1 MRFQTRPAPMDGSSG
16 ADPDGGF
23 ADPDGG
29 FADPEAVF
37 GTDEDV
43 SMSGDPNATGTPR
56 ASRGFVAA
64 VISLTMTAVGSVVL
78 SLPQVFA
85 ECGAVGGVAAL
96 AGFAALT
103 DASLVILAR
112 AARTVDARTYEQ
124 TVTRVVGPTGGFVVR
139 ICLCVLLFG
148 TLVSLQII
156 AADLAA
162 PVVEAAMYHD
172 KTGGFWSSRLAINTG
187 VFALVYPLSLLENLS
202 QLAAASSAAFF
213 VMIGVA
219 GVLVTRFAEA
229 GFPVA
234 ADVALVGTNPRA
246 IALALPV
253 GALAYT
259 CHFNVV
265 EIARELRRDRRGDE
279 RRGSR
284 AVAAD
289 AVDATNA
296 PDRDEQPGPERRAKK
311 QTRRDDEAMIRVV
324 VWLVAFPFYAVFAT
338 VGYLGFGRASR
349 GRAHGVD
356 RRRRMRWRDR
366 RRRRERAQVP
376 AHGVRAAG
384 HRRRRGG
391 RRVRARRRKPRTDAS
406 PDARRA
412 FARRAT
418 ASLLVREDAEE
429 ASDASRGETAR
440 RETSH
445 AVPRGD
451 GASNEKTDGAPPFV
465 RAAALFATH
474 ASIASCAVTLRRLSL
489 ALDLVGATCGVTVAF
504 IVPGWVLWSS
514 LGKAT
519 SVSAADGGETA
530 RLRDRVLAATLVA
543 AGRRDERVRRRRRRG
558 GNSLDDRNF
567 SHEKTKR
574 ITDSFSRKE
583 D

>member
-265 EIARELRRDRRGDE
+265 EIARELRRDRGAATSGVGRD
-279 RRGSR
+279 
-284 AVAAD
+284 AVD

-296 PDRDEQPGPERRAKK
+296 PDRDEQPGPERRAKKK

-338 VGYLGFGRASR
+338 VGYLGFGRDVSGDVLTEWIGDGEMAVAQIAVAGVNVLKYPLMGFALR
-349 GRAHGVD
+349 GIV
-356 RRRRMRWRDR
+356 
-366 RRRRERAQVP
+366 V
-376 AHGVRAAG
+376 AAADDAYARVAG
-384 HRRRRGG
+384 NRG
-391 RRVRARRRKPRTDAS
+391 RARRRIPDERS
-406 PDARRA
+406 LDARRL
-412 FARRAT
+412 T

-445 AVPRGD
+445 AVPALRD

-543 AGRRDERVRRRRRRG
+543 AGVATSACGVAAVAAEIV
-558 GNSLDDRNF
+558 
-567 SHEKTKR
+567 
-574 ITDSFSRKE
+574 
-583 D
+583 

>member
-1 MRFQTRPAPMDGSSG
+1 MDGSSG

-265 EIARELRRDRRGDE
+265 EIARELRRDRGAATSGVGRD
-279 RRGSR
+279 
-284 AVAAD
+284 AVD

-296 PDRDEQPGPERRAKK
+296 PDRDEQPGPERRAKKK

-338 VGYLGFGRASR
+338 VGYLGFGRDVSGDVLTEWIGDGEMAVAQIAVAGVNVLKYPLMGFALR
-349 GRAHGVD
+349 GIV
-356 RRRRMRWRDR
+356 
-366 RRRRERAQVP
+366 V
-376 AHGVRAAG
+376 AAADDAYARVAG
-384 HRRRRGG
+384 NRG
-391 RRVRARRRKPRTDAS
+391 RARRRMPDERS
-406 PDARRA
+406 LDARRL
-412 FARRAT
+412 T

-445 AVPRGD
+445 AVPALRD

-543 AGRRDERVRRRRRRG
+543 AGVATSACGVAAVAAEIV
-558 GNSLDDRNF
+558 
-567 SHEKTKR
+567 
-574 ITDSFSRKE
+574 
-583 D
+583 

>member
-1 MRFQTRPAPMDGSSG
+1 MDGSSG

-265 EIARELRRDRRGDE
+265 EIARELRRDRGAATSGVGRD
-279 RRGSR
+279 
-284 AVAAD
+284 AVD

-296 PDRDEQPGPERRAKK
+296 PDRDEQPGPERRAKKK

-338 VGYLGFGRASR
+338 VGYLGFGRDVSGDVLTEWIGDGEMAVAQIAVAGVNVLKYPLMGFALR
-349 GRAHGVD
+349 GIV
-356 RRRRMRWRDR
+356 
-366 RRRRERAQVP
+366 V
-376 AHGVRAAG
+376 AAADDAYARVAG
-384 HRRRRGG
+384 NRG
-391 RRVRARRRKPRTDAS
+391 RARRRIPDERS
-406 PDARRA
+406 LDARRL
-412 FARRAT
+412 T

-445 AVPRGD
+445 AVPALRD

-543 AGRRDERVRRRRRRG
+543 AGVATSACGVAAVAAEIV
-558 GNSLDDRNF
+558 
-567 SHEKTKR
+567 
-574 ITDSFSRKE
+574 
-583 D
+583 

>member
-1 MRFQTRPAPMDGSSG
+1 MDGSSG

-29 FADPEAVF
+29 FADPEAVV

-265 EIARELRRDRRGDE
+265 EIARELRRDRGAATNGGD
-279 RRGSR
+279 GD
-284 AVAAD
+284 AVD

-296 PDRDEQPGPERRAKK
+296 PGPSEERAPHGRRVKKVKKK
-311 QTRRDDEAMIRVV
+311 QTRQTDDEELMIRVV

-338 VGYLGFGRASR
+338 VGYLGFGRDVSGDVLTEWIGDGEMAVAQIAVAGVNVLKYPLMGFALR
-349 GRAHGVD
+349 GIVVAAADDAYARLAGNRGLITHT
-356 RRRRMRWRDR
+356 RRRMPDDERSLETR
-366 RRRRERAQVP
+366 RL
-376 AHGVRAAG
+376 
-384 HRRRRGG
+384 
-391 RRVRARRRKPRTDAS
+391 
-406 PDARRA
+406 
-412 FARRAT
+412 T
-418 ASLLVREDAEE
+418 ASLLDGEDAEE
-429 ASDASRGETAR
+429 ASDLASRGERAR
-440 RETSH
+440 RETGSVGSVGFVVLPH
-445 AVPRGD
+445 IRD
-451 GASNEKTDGAPPFV
+451 GASNEKPNAPPFV
-465 RAAALFATH
+465 RAAALFAAH
-474 ASIASCAVTLRRLSL
+474 ASVASCAALLRRLSL
-489 ALDLVGATCGVTVAF
+489 ALDLIGATCGVTVAF
-504 IVPGWVLWSS
+504 IVPGWVLWCS

-519 SVSAADGGETA
+519 SVGAADGGETA

-543 AGRRDERVRRRRRRG
+543 AGVATSACGVAAVAAELV
-558 GNSLDDRNF
+558 
-567 SHEKTKR
+567 
-574 ITDSFSRKE
+574 
-583 D
+583 

>member
-1 MRFQTRPAPMDGSSG
+1 MDGSSG

-259 CHFNVV
+259 CHFNVC
-265 EIARELRRDRRGDE
+265 LLYTSPSPRD
-279 RRGSR
+279 
-284 AVAAD
+284 
-289 AVDATNA
+289 
-296 PDRDEQPGPERRAKK
+296 
-311 QTRRDDEAMIRVV
+311 
-324 VWLVAFPFYAVFAT
+324 
-338 VGYLGFGRASR
+338 
-349 GRAHGVD
+349 
-356 RRRRMRWRDR
+356 
-366 RRRRERAQVP
+366 
-376 AHGVRAAG
+376 
-384 HRRRRGG
+384 
-391 RRVRARRRKPRTDAS
+391 
-406 PDARRA
+406 
-412 FARRAT
+412 
-418 ASLLVREDAEE
+418 
-429 ASDASRGETAR
+429 
-440 RETSH
+440 
-445 AVPRGD
+445 
-451 GASNEKTDGAPPFV
+451 
-465 RAAALFATH
+465 
-474 ASIASCAVTLRRLSL
+474 
-489 ALDLVGATCGVTVAF
+489 
-504 IVPGWVLWSS
+504 
-514 LGKAT
+514 
-519 SVSAADGGETA
+519 
-530 RLRDRVLAATLVA
+530 
-543 AGRRDERVRRRRRRG
+543 
-558 GNSLDDRNF
+558 
-567 SHEKTKR
+567 
-574 ITDSFSRKE
+574 
-583 D
+583 

>member
-1 MRFQTRPAPMDGSSG
+1 MDGSSG

-265 EIARELRRDRRGDE
+265 EIARELRRDRGAATSGVGRD
-279 RRGSR
+279 
-284 AVAAD
+284 AVDAVD

-296 PDRDEQPGPERRAKK
+296 PDRDEQPGPERRAKKK

-338 VGYLGFGRASR
+338 VGYLGFGRDVSGDVLTEWIGDGEMAVAQIAVAGVNVLKYPLMGFALR
-349 GRAHGVD
+349 GIVVAAADDAYARVAGN
-356 RRRRMRWRDR
+356 RGPTRRRMPD
-366 RRRRERAQVP
+366 ERSLD
-376 AHGVRAAG
+376 AHRL
-384 HRRRRGG
+384 
-391 RRVRARRRKPRTDAS
+391 
-406 PDARRA
+406 
-412 FARRAT
+412 T

-451 GASNEKTDGAPPFV
+451 GASNEKTDSAPPFV

-519 SVSAADGGETA
+519 SVAAADGGETA

-543 AGRRDERVRRRRRRG
+543 AGVATSACGVAAVAADIV
-558 GNSLDDRNF
+558 
-567 SHEKTKR
+567 
-574 ITDSFSRKE
+574 
-583 D
+583 

>member
-1 MRFQTRPAPMDGSSG
+1 MDGSSG

-29 FADPEAVF
+29 FTDPEAVV

-162 PVVEAAMYHD
+162 PVVEAVMYHD

-265 EIARELRRDRRGDE
+265 EIARELRRDRGAATSGVGRD
-279 RRGSR
+279 
-284 AVAAD
+284 AVD

-296 PDRDEQPGPERRAKK
+296 PDRDEQPGPERRAKKK

-338 VGYLGFGRASR
+338 VGYLGFGRDVSGDVLTEWIGDGEMAAAQIAVAAVNVLKYPLMGFALR
-349 GRAHGVD
+349 GFIV
-356 RRRRMRWRDR
+356 
-366 RRRRERAQVP
+366 
-376 AHGVRAAG
+376 AATDDAYARVG
-384 HRRRRGG
+384 GG
-391 RRVRARRRKPRTDAS
+391 REMF
-406 PDARRA
+406 DARDD
-412 FARRAT
+412 ARLT
-418 ASLLVREDAEE
+418 ASLLRRGSPVD
-429 ASDASRGETAR
+429 DASAAETEREGTFAR
-440 RETSH
+440 ASE
-445 AVPRGD
+445 GD
-451 GASNEKTDGAPPFV
+451 GAKAQASAPPLV
-465 RAAALFATH
+465 RAAALFAAH
-474 ASIASCAVTLRRLSL
+474 ASIAMCAVLLRRLSL
-489 ALDLVGATCGVTVAF
+489 VLDLVGATCGATVAF
-504 IVPGWVLWSS
+504 IVPGCVLWRFGS
-514 LGKAT
+514 LKNAPR
-519 SVSAADGGETA
+519 AAEEGGGSPA
-530 RLRDRVLAATLVA
+530 ASRLQSRVLAATRGSRRARA
-543 AGRRDERVRRRRRRG
+543 AL
-558 GNSLDDRNF
+558 SP
-567 SHEKTKR
+567 
-574 ITDSFSRKE
+574 SRQK
-583 D
+583 

>member
-1 MRFQTRPAPMDGSSG
+1 MDGSSG

-29 FADPEAVF
+29 FTDPEAVV

-265 EIARELRRDRRGDE
+265 EIARELRRDRGAATNGGD
-279 RRGSR
+279 GD
-284 AVAAD
+284 AVD

-296 PDRDEQPGPERRAKK
+296 PGRDERAFGRRVKKK

-338 VGYLGFGRASR
+338 VGYLGFGRDVSGDVLTEWIGDGEMAVAQIAVAGVNVLKYPLMGFALR
-349 GRAHGVD
+349 GIV
-356 RRRRMRWRDR
+356 
-366 RRRRERAQVP
+366 V
-376 AHGVRAAG
+376 AAADDAYA
-384 HRRRRGG
+384 RLARKNRG
-391 RRVRARRRKPRTDAS
+391 RARRRM
-406 PDARRA
+406 PDERERLET
-412 FARRAT
+412 RLLT
-418 ASLLVREDAEE
+418 ASLLLLDGEDAEE
-429 ASDASRGETAR
+429 ASDASRGERAR
-440 RETSH
+440 RETSSTSSVVSPH
-445 AVPRGD
+445 RD
-451 GASNEKTDGAPPFV
+451 GASNEKPNAPPFV
-465 RAAALFATH
+465 RAAALFAAH
-474 ASIASCAVTLRRLSL
+474 ASVASCAVLLRRLAL
-489 ALDLVGATCGVTVAF
+489 ALDLIGATCGVTVAF

-514 LGKAT
+514 LEKKNSRGGAEG
-519 SVSAADGGETA
+519 GGEKKSA
-530 RLRDRVLAATLVA
+530 RLGSRVLAATLVTAGVATSACGVA
-543 AGRRDERVRRRRRRG
+543 AVAAELV
-558 GNSLDDRNF
+558 
-567 SHEKTKR
+567 
-574 ITDSFSRKE
+574 
-583 D
+583 

>member
-265 EIARELRRDRRGDE
+265 EIARELRRDRGAATSGVGRD
-279 RRGSR
+279 
-284 AVAAD
+284 AVD

-296 PDRDEQPGPERRAKK
+296 PDRDEQPGPERRAKKK

-338 VGYLGFGRASR
+338 VGYLGFGRDVSGDVLTEWIGDGEMAVAQIAVAGVNVLKYPLMGFALR
-349 GRAHGVD
+349 GIV
-356 RRRRMRWRDR
+356 
-366 RRRRERAQVP
+366 V
-376 AHGVRAAG
+376 AAADDAYARVAG
-384 HRRRRGG
+384 NRG
-391 RRVRARRRKPRTDAS
+391 RARRRMPDERS
-406 PDARRA
+406 LDARRL
-412 FARRAT
+412 T

-519 SVSAADGGETA
+519 SVAAADGGETA

-543 AGRRDERVRRRRRRG
+543 AGVATSACGVAAVAAEIV
-558 GNSLDDRNF
+558 
-567 SHEKTKR
+567 
-574 ITDSFSRKE
+574 
-583 D
+583 

>member
-1 MRFQTRPAPMDGSSG
+1 MDGSSG

-265 EIARELRRDRRGDE
+265 EIARERRRDRGAATSGVGRD
-279 RRGSR
+279 
-284 AVAAD
+284 AVD

-296 PDRDEQPGPERRAKK
+296 PDRDEQPGPERRAKKK

-338 VGYLGFGRASR
+338 VGYLGFGRDVSGDVLTEWIGDGEMAVAQIAVAGVNVLKYPLMGFALR
-349 GRAHGVD
+349 GIV
-356 RRRRMRWRDR
+356 
-366 RRRRERAQVP
+366 V
-376 AHGVRAAG
+376 AAADDAYARVAG
-384 HRRRRGG
+384 NRG
-391 RRVRARRRKPRTDAS
+391 RARRRMPDERS
-406 PDARRA
+406 LDARRL
-412 FARRAT
+412 T
-418 ASLLVREDAEE
+418 ASLLVCEDAEE

-445 AVPRGD
+445 AVPALRD

-543 AGRRDERVRRRRRRG
+543 AGVATSACGVAAVAAEIV
-558 GNSLDDRNF
+558 
-567 SHEKTKR
+567 
-574 ITDSFSRKE
+574 
-583 D
+583 

>member
-1 MRFQTRPAPMDGSSG
+1 MDGSSG

-29 FADPEAVF
+29 FADPEAVV

-43 SMSGDPNATGTPR
+43 SMSDDPNATGTPR

-265 EIARELRRDRRGDE
+265 EIARELRRDRGAATNGGDGGD
-279 RRGSR
+279 R
-284 AVAAD
+284 D
-289 AVDATNA
+289 AVDAANA
-296 PDRDEQPGPERRAKK
+296 LGPSEERAPFSRRVKK
-311 QTRRDDEAMIRVV
+311 IQTRQTDEELMIRVV

-338 VGYLGFGRASR
+338 VGYLGFGRDVSGDVLTEWIGDGEMAVAQIAVAGVNVLKYPLMGFALR
-349 GRAHGVD
+349 GIV
-356 RRRRMRWRDR
+356 
-366 RRRRERAQVP
+366 V
-376 AHGVRAAG
+376 AAADDAYARLAG
-384 HRRRRGG
+384 NRG
-391 RRVRARRRKPRTDAS
+391 RARRRSFCRLITHTDDERS
-406 PDARRA
+406 LETRRL
-412 FARRAT
+412 T
-418 ASLLVREDAEE
+418 ASLLDGEDAEE
-429 ASDASRGETAR
+429 ASDLASRGGSVVLPHIR
-440 RETSH
+440 
-445 AVPRGD
+445 D
-451 GASNEKTDGAPPFV
+451 GASNEKPNAPPFV
-465 RAAALFATH
+465 RAAALFAAH
-474 ASIASCAVTLRRLSL
+474 ASVASCAALLRRLSL
-489 ALDLVGATCGVTVAF
+489 ALDLIGATCGVTVAF
-504 IVPGWVLWSS
+504 IVPGWVLWCS

-519 SVSAADGGETA
+519 SVGAADGGETA

-543 AGRRDERVRRRRRRG
+543 AGVATSACGVAAVAAELV
-558 GNSLDDRNF
+558 
-567 SHEKTKR
+567 
-574 ITDSFSRKE
+574 
-583 D
+583 